1 MRFRPIRATAEA
13 AVDAPHT
20 AAGRDGAHVVI
31 GERLVPRSA
40 IRSVVVIRQTERD
53 IDGQL
58 FNFSVYLLI
67 AAVFLIAVVEMGW
80 RTRFL
85 LATGF
90 FAAVGLMSLVDVITA
105 NRLAYWRIDVTL
117 DTGET
122 IPLAV
127 HTEAQRDRWLGYLRG
142 A

>member
-1 MRFRPIRATAEA
+1 MRFRPIRAADEAANHAPQAAEA
-13 AVDAPHT
+13 
-20 AAGRDGAHVVI
+20 RDNAHVVI
-31 GERLVPRSA
+31 GGRVVARAA
-40 IRSVVVIRQTERD
+40 IRCVAVIRQQERD

-67 AAVFLIAVVEMGW
+67 AAVFLIGVVEIGW
-80 RTRFL
+80 RSRFL

-122 IPLAV
+122 IALAV
-127 HTEAQRDRWLGYLRG
+127 HTEAQRDRWLAYLRG